1 MILDFHIYY
10 NILQNR
16 RNYLNLFI
24 EILTITKSS
33 DNKKK
38 TQCAEATI
46 KQLSLQI
53 QQLQASSVKDDFEVP
68 AETVKKAK

>member
-1 MILDFHIYY
+1 MQESNLDV
-10 NILQNR
+10 
-16 RNYLNLFI
+16 NLIIQTFQ
-24 EILTITKSS
+24 EKVSQLITELVVK
-33 DNKKK
+33 
-38 TQCAEATI
+38 EATI